1 MYHGAGVRLSRFPVL
16 HALTH
21 ASLGF
26 FINLPIGA
34 VAAVFLLLITIPD
47 QNIRN
52 TDEKIS
58 LFKTLGKL
66 DLVGFVLFAPSATM
80 ILMALQWGG
89 TKYPWNS
96 ATIIGL
102 FCGGFGMALVF
113 LGWEYRVG
121 DKAMIPFSMLRV
133 RAVWASCVANAFFYG
148 TMLIFSYYIPIY
160 FQSVKG
166 VSPALSGVYMLPA
179 IIAQMICSI
188 VCGVLGKQALFLCE
202 AKADMIRSWT
212 HRILPSIY
220 GG

>member
-1 MYHGAGVRLSRFPVL
+1 MEAHLLNMYHGAGVSLWKSL
-16 HALTH
+16 YSHALTH
-21 ASLGF
+21 SSLGF

-52 TDEKIS
+52 TDEKTS
-58 LFKTLGKL
+58 LLKTLGKL
-66 DLVGFVLFAPSATM
+66 DLFGFVLFAPSATM
-80 ILMALQWGG
+80 VLMALQWGG
-89 TKYPWNS
+89 TKYPWKS

-102 FCGGFGMALVF
+102 FCGGFAMALVF
-113 LGWEYRVG
+113 LAWEYRVG

-133 RAVWASCVANAFFYG
+133 RAVWASCVANMFFYG

-179 IIAQMICSI
+179 IISQMIASV
-188 VCGVLGKQALFLCE
+188 VCGVLGKHPPFV
-202 AKADMIRSWT
+202 
-212 HRILPSIY
+212 
-220 GG
+220 